1 MAVARKSLLQREIQQ
16 RAPFSSA
23 GQEAILAMLRTSDH
37 LRRHL
42 SSIIEPKG
50 ITRQQYNVLR
60 ILRGAGDEG
69 LPTLGVAVRMIEHAP
84 GITGLVDRLE
94 RKGLVERRRSEGDRR
109 IVTCHVTVA
118 GLELLADLDAAI
130 EAFDRSAL
138 LALTESEREAL
149 ILLLEKVRAACP
161 NS

>member
-1 MAVARKSLLQREIQQ
+1 MARKSLLQREIRQ
-16 RAPFSSA
+16 RMPFSSP

-84 GITGLVDRLE
+84 GITRLIDRLE
-94 RKGLVERRRSEGDRR
+94 SKGLVERRRPEGDRR
-109 IVTCHVTVA
+109 VVICHVAPA
-118 GLELLADLDAAI
+118 GLALLAELDEAVD
-130 EAFDRSAL
+130 AFDRAALSAL
-138 LALTESEREAL
+138 SEKEQKTV

-161 NS
+161 KG